1 VNHQAILGCALLL
14 AMLVA
19 WLITGC
25 VSRYAVSKGM
35 LDIPNARS
43 SHTVPTARGGG
54 IAIVVVFLISI
65 LILAYLGF
73 LPLATAAAL
82 ELGGAAIAAVGHLDD
97 RHALPAAFRFGVH
110 LAAVV
115 LVVVSVGGV
124 SEYTLRAFG
133 LHGAVAGGIAG
144 VLILAWTTNLFNFM
158 DGIDGIAGGEAV
170 FIAAA
175 GAWLNWLQ
183 GGAPG
188 LSIAMLALA
197 AAASGFLIWNWPPA
211 RIFMGDVGSGFLG
224 FSLGALGL
232 ASSRQDRMPIEV
244 WAILGGVFLVDATL
258 TLVRRAA
265 RGDRW
270 FEAHRM
276 HAYQHLASRF
286 DAHLPVTAL
295 VIFVDL
301 FWLLPWA
308 YLAANTPERASWCM
322 AAALIPLGAAVLAAG
337 AGGREKSRL

>member
-1 VNHQAILGCALLL
+1 VNHAALIGCALLA
-14 AMLVA
+14 AMLFA
-19 WLITGC
+19 WLITGF
-25 VSRYAVSKGM
+25 VRRYAVRKGI
-35 LDIPNARS
+35 LDIPNTRS

-54 IAIVVVFLISI
+54 IGIVVVYLVSL

-73 LPLATAAAL
+73 LPFGMAVAF
-82 ELGGAAIAAVGHLDD
+82 ELGGAAIAAVGYLDD
-97 RHALPAAFRFGVH
+97 RHALPAGVRFSVH
-110 LAAVV
+110 VAAAV
-115 LVVVSVGGV
+115 LVAVSVGGV
-124 SEYTLRAFG
+124 AESALRVFG
-133 LHGAVAGGIAG
+133 LHGLLAGGIAG
-144 VLILAWTTNLFNFM
+144 VLILTWTTNLFNFM

-170 FIAAA
+170 FIAVA

-197 AAASGFLIWNWPPA
+197 AAALGFLVWNWPPA

-232 ASSRQDRMPIEV
+232 ASSRQGRMSIEV

-286 DAHLPVTAL
+286 EAHLPVTAL
-295 VIFVDL
+295 VILVDL

-308 YLAANTPERASWCM
+308 YLAANTPERAPWYM
-322 AAALIPLGAAVLAAG
+322 AAALIPLGAAILAAG
-337 AGGREKSRL
+337 AGGREN